1 MCRRLPK
8 AVGRI
13 NLAHA
18 LTSRG
23 GVRSEFTVMR
33 DEEQSFY
40 LVSSGAAERFDGDYL
55 AKNLPADGSV
65 RLDNLT
71 TSHAT
76 LVVAGPNSRAVM
88 SKITEAD
95 LDNDSFGWLT
105 GRHTHVGLAPARLM
119 RINFVGELGWEIHHP
134 VEYQRH
140 IFLEL
145 LRAGAEFDIGQCGM
159 RAMDSLRIEKSYRM
173 WAQDLTREYTILE
186 AGLERFAALDKG
198 EFIGREALIRQRAEG
213 VPREFVT
220 IEVSDIDD
228 ADPIGNEPLWREGA
242 MIGRATSGAYGHFTE
257 KPLALGYV
265 ETGCGDIGTELEIE
279 VLGKRY
285 PARVI
290 PESAHDP
297 DNERPRS

>member
-1 MCRRLPK
+1 
-8 AVGRI
+8 
-13 NLAHA
+13 
-18 LTSRG
+18 
-23 GVRSEFTVMR
+23 
-33 DEEQSFY
+33 
-40 LVSSGAAERFDGDYL
+40 
-55 AKNLPADGSV
+55 
-65 RLDNLT
+65 
-71 TSHAT
+71 
-76 LVVAGPNSRAVM
+76 
-88 SKITEAD
+88 
-95 LDNDSFGWLT
+95 
-105 GRHTHVGLAPARLM
+105 M